1 MHLILNIGKTSG
13 LKVAQ
18 FLRSNL
24 NTEAKLTYPYLDNA
38 KKLLLEVMN
47 IRGNSF
53 LNYFI
58 GKNIKRVTWD
68 GDNVGAPTHG
78 ELFCSDF
85 SNYLPDDTNNA
96 VGDYDVY
103 NSGVSVIG
111 KEGPLPD
118 AYARYIIEFYKEPKV
133 GEDLNLFVTFQGL
146 ANFSSIDSYL
156 SSAVTGGDIAGINE
170 YTDTTAAGYFDPP
183 LNTNTFTPE
192 AASGELSFSYKPWSG
207 SGGHSVISF
216 GTSKTG
222 TGTAVTAQVLPAGHY
237 YLYTID
243 TFSGAI
249 GDIIGNPI
257 NINQVTVVAVARRVV
272 SSASGSML
280 ATLWS
285 IDAPEKISFSNIFTI
300 QYKNGDTSYP
310 PSECAYMIVQTS

>member
-1 MHLILNIGKTSG
+1 MHLILNIGKNTG

-68 GDNVGAPTHG
+68 GDNVSSPTHG

-85 SNYLPDDTNNA
+85 SNYLPDDTNTA
-96 VGDYDVY
+96 VGNYDVY

-118 AYARYIIEFYKEPKV
+118 AYARYIIEFNREPKA

-146 ANFSSIDSYL
+146 ANFSSIDNYL
-156 SSAVTGGDIAGINE
+156 STSVTGGDISTLNIYN
-170 YTDTTAAGYFDPP
+170 DTTSNGYFDPP
-183 LNTNTFTPE
+183 LNTNTFTPISPG
-192 AASGELSFSYKPWSG
+192 AYSYKAWGSIGSQSG
-207 SGGHSVISF
+207 MRFSTIPQTNYTEVNAID
-216 GTSKTG
+216 
-222 TGTAVTAQVLPAGHY
+222 LPAGHY
-237 YLYTID
+237 YLYTMDFFTSNLYSPTI
-243 TFSGAI
+243 SAI
-249 GDIIGNPI
+249 N
-257 NINQVTVVAVARRVV
+257 VTD
-272 SSASGSML
+272 
-280 ATLWS
+280 ATVFKVEQKYVHNADYSLVDCLWS
-285 IDAPEKISFSNIFTI
+285 INVPNDLSNVAIFGIDYLQNGSHVGPESS
-300 QYKNGDTSYP
+300 
-310 PSECAYMIVQTS
+310 AHMIVKAS

>member
-68 GDNVGAPTHG
+68 GDNVSSPTHG

-85 SNYLPDDTNNA
+85 SNYLPDDTNTS

-118 AYARYIIEFYKEPKV
+118 AYARYIVEFNKEPKA

-146 ANFSSIDSYL
+146 ANFSTIDSYL
-156 SSAVTGGDIAGINE
+156 SSSVTGGDISGINQ

-192 AASGELSFSYKPWSG
+192 TADGAFSYKPWSG
-207 SGGHSVISF
+207 SGGHSGMTFS
-216 GTSKTG
+216 TSKTG
-222 TGTAVTAQVLPAGHY
+222 TGTAVTANSLPAGHY
-237 YLYTID
+237 YLFTID

-257 NINQVTVVAVARRVV
+257 NINQVTVVAVGRRVV
-272 SSASGSML
+272 SSTAGSML

-285 IDAPEKISFSNIFTI
+285 IEVPASVSFATIFYV
-300 QYKNGDTSYP
+300 QYKNGETIYP
-310 PSECAYMIVQTS
+310 PNECAHMILQTS

>member
-1 MHLILNIGKTSG
+1 MHLILNIGKNTG

-68 GDNVGAPTHG
+68 GDNVSSPTHG

-85 SNYLPDDTNNA
+85 SNYLPDDTNTA
-96 VGDYDVY
+96 VGNYDVY

-118 AYARYIIEFYKEPKV
+118 AYARYIIEFNREPKA

-146 ANFSSIDSYL
+146 ANFSSIDNYL
-156 SSAVTGGDIAGINE
+156 STSVTGGDVSTLNL
-170 YTDTTAAGYFDPP
+170 YNDTTSNGYFDPP
-183 LNTNTFTPE
+183 LNTDTFTPISPG
-192 AASGELSFSYKPWSG
+192 AFSYKPWGGDGYQSG
-207 SGGHSVISF
+207 MRFSTIPQTNYTEVNAID
-216 GTSKTG
+216 
-222 TGTAVTAQVLPAGHY
+222 LPAGHY
-237 YLYTID
+237 YLYTMDFFTSNLYSPTI
-243 TFSGAI
+243 SA
-249 GDIIGNPI
+249 I
-257 NINQVTVVAVARRVV
+257 NITDITVLMVEKKFVHNADYSLVDC
-272 SSASGSML
+272 
-280 ATLWS
+280 LWS
-285 IDAPEKISFSNIFTI
+285 IDVPNDLANVAIFGI
-300 QYKNGDTSYP
+300 DYLQNGDHKGPES
-310 PSECAYMIVQTS
+310 SAHMIVKTR